1 MSIND
6 VSMNKES
13 TFLNFLKT
21 KSRVIAAWLSIF
33 LFFFLTFWS
42 GWLVSLLHS
51 LMLTA
56 CMIFASEIESRYII
70 RLLQNKKEYLFYLVN
85 FVFVIFITFLTI
97 YLETVFSIYSK
108 EFNDKI
114 PLVPFLVRLA
124 LYIATV
130 TITAISVLQQKE
142 KETQRVKNELEKE
155 KLNIE
160 LRFLKSQMTPH
171 FLFNALNNIYS
182 LVYTKD
188 ERAPQSVLKLSD
200 MMRYVMVDSQ
210 VDKISLEK
218 EVKYIDTYIDF
229 QLMGME
235 NKSNVKFE
243 KDVKNFDYK
252 IPPMILQP
260 LVENSFK
267 HSRVVNDP
275 NGFVNFYLF
284 QDNNDLLFI
293 ARNSIKGTSLSVID
307 PDKKQQSGI
316 GLENVKKRLK
326 LYYDKNYSFDV
337 KHEDNCY
344 ETTIKIGDRFNEK
357 KV

>member
-97 YLETVFSIYSK
+97 YLETVFLIYSK

-155 KLNIE
+155 KLNI
-160 LRFLKSQMTPH
+160 
-171 FLFNALNNIYS
+171 
-182 LVYTKD
+182 
-188 ERAPQSVLKLSD
+188 
-200 MMRYVMVDSQ
+200 
-210 VDKISLEK
+210 
-218 EVKYIDTYIDF
+218 
-229 QLMGME
+229 
-235 NKSNVKFE
+235 
-243 KDVKNFDYK
+243 
-252 IPPMILQP
+252 
-260 LVENSFK
+260 
-267 HSRVVNDP
+267 
-275 NGFVNFYLF
+275 GFVLHSHKLKIYIRVYIFHFFLQRNLIYLAVHH
-284 QDNNDLLFI
+284 NI
-293 ARNSIKGTSLSVID
+293 THHIR
-307 PDKKQQSGI
+307 
-316 GLENVKKRLK
+316 
-326 LYYDKNYSFDV
+326 
-337 KHEDNCY
+337 
-344 ETTIKIGDRFNEK
+344 
-357 KV
+357 